1 MLRRN
6 PDDIVGIP
14 FTSGNR
20 LIKNLNP
27 EENNLHAE
35 GDSTKDLH
43 SALLE
48 FQKEKTAAG
57 LGEKLAKA
65 SKDGPSYA
73 YTDLKTTLQAVQS
86 GARFGLVHHVSFH
99 PIGETT
105 IMVKLT
111 ITHIYTGQEI
121 SSEMPVSTEYK
132 GARNQSQAFGSA
144 VTYAKKYL
152 YWGLYGLANAD
163 DDGEAVGDVE
173 EKSRGQN
180 SSSPVSYN
188 NPPKDAD
195 HRSKEERLLEEVKNI
210 YQKDPEFKLTFN
222 KWMTEKQLK
231 NTFSIDSL
239 SDNEIYLDLRKQVT
253 AWYLDYKK

>member
-1 MLRRN
+1 MPLRNRTVYS
-6 PDDIVGIP
+6 IY
-14 FTSGNR
+14 SKLR

-27 EENNLHAE
+27 EEKNLHAE

-57 LGEKLAKA
+57 LGAKLAKA

-86 GARFGLVHHVSFH
+86 GAKFGLVHHVSFH

-111 ITHIYTGQEI
+111 ITHIHTGQEI
-121 SSEMPVSTEYK
+121 SSEMPVSTQYT
-132 GARNQSQAFGSA
+132 GVRNQSQAFGSA

-163 DDGEAVGDVE
+163 DDGEAVGAVE

-180 SSSPVSYN
+180 SAPPVSYN
-188 NPPKDAD
+188 NQPKQVDQQT
-195 HRSKEERLLEEVKNI
+195 KEERLIAEVKDI
-210 YQKDPEFKLTFN
+210 YGKDPKFKKEFNQWLV
-222 KWMTEKQLK
+222 EKQLK
-231 NTFSIDSL
+231 NTFSVETL

-253 AWYLDYKK
+253 AYNLDHKK

>member
-1 MLRRN
+1 MPLRN
-6 PDDIVGIP
+6 GTVYSIY
-14 FTSGNR
+14 SKLR

-27 EENNLHAE
+27 EEKNLHAE

-57 LGEKLAKA
+57 LGAKLAKA

-86 GARFGLVHHVSFH
+86 GAKFGLVHHVSFH

-105 IMVKLT
+105 IMVRLT
-111 ITHIYTGQEI
+111 ITHIHTGQEI
-121 SSEMPVSTEYK
+121 SSEMPVSTQYT
-132 GARNQSQAFGSA
+132 GVRNQSQAFGSA

-163 DDGEAVGDVE
+163 DDGEAVGAVE

-180 SSSPVSYN
+180 SAPPVSYN
-188 NPPKDAD
+188 NQPKQVDQQT
-195 HRSKEERLLEEVKNI
+195 KEERLIAEVKDI
-210 YQKDPEFKLTFN
+210 YGKDPKFKKEFNQWLV
-222 KWMTEKQLK
+222 EKQLK
-231 NTFSIDSL
+231 NTFSVETL

-253 AWYLDYKK
+253 AYNLDHKK

>member
-1 MLRRN
+1 MPLRN
-6 PDDIVGIP
+6 GTVYSIY
-14 FTSGNR
+14 SKLR

-27 EENNLHAE
+27 EEKNLHAE

-57 LGEKLAKA
+57 LGAKLAKA

-86 GARFGLVHHVSFH
+86 GAKFGLVHHVSFH

-111 ITHIYTGQEI
+111 ITHIHTGQEI
-121 SSEMPVSTEYK
+121 SSEMPVSTQYT
-132 GARNQSQAFGSA
+132 GVRNQSQAFGSA

-163 DDGEAVGDVE
+163 DDGEAVGAVE

-180 SSSPVSYN
+180 SAPPVSYN
-188 NPPKDAD
+188 NQPKQVDQQT
-195 HRSKEERLLEEVKNI
+195 KEERLIAEVKDI
-210 YQKDPEFKLTFN
+210 YGKDPKFKKEFNQWLV
-222 KWMTEKQLK
+222 EKQLK
-231 NTFSIDSL
+231 NTFSVETL

-253 AWYLDYKK
+253 AYNLDHKK

>member
-1 MLRRN
+1 MLLRN
-6 PDDIVGIP
+6 GTVYSIY
-14 FTSGNR
+14 SKLR
-20 LIKNLNP
+20 LIKNLNL
-27 EENNLHAE
+27 EEKNLHAE
-35 GDSTKDLH
+35 GESTKDLH
-43 SALLE
+43 SALLA

-57 LGEKLAKA
+57 LGEKLAKV

-86 GARFGLVHHVSFH
+86 GAKFGLVHHVSFH

-111 ITHIYTGQEI
+111 ITHIHTGQEI
-121 SSEMPVSTEYK
+121 SSEMPVSTQYT
-132 GARNQSQAFGSA
+132 GVRNQSQAFGSA

-163 DDGEAVGDVE
+163 DDGEAVGAVE

-180 SSSPVSYN
+180 SAPPVSYN
-188 NPPKDAD
+188 NQPKQVDQQT
-195 HRSKEERLLEEVKNI
+195 KEERLIAEVKDI
-210 YQKDPEFKLTFN
+210 YGKDPKFKKEFNQWLV
-222 KWMTEKQLK
+222 EKQLK
-231 NTFSIDSL
+231 NTFSVETL

-253 AWYLDYKK
+253 AYNLDHKK

>member
-1 MLRRN
+1 MPLRN
-6 PDDIVGIP
+6 GTVYSIY
-14 FTSGNR
+14 SKLR

-27 EENNLHAE
+27 EEKNLHAE
-35 GDSTKDLH
+35 GDSTKYLH

-57 LGEKLAKA
+57 LGAKLAKA

-86 GARFGLVHHVSFH
+86 GAKFGLVHHVSFH

-111 ITHIYTGQEI
+111 ITHIHTGQEI
-121 SSEMPVSTEYK
+121 SSEMPVSTQYT
-132 GARNQSQAFGSA
+132 GVRNQSQAFGSA

-163 DDGEAVGDVE
+163 DDGEAVGAVE

-180 SSSPVSYN
+180 SAPPVSYN
-188 NPPKDAD
+188 NQPKQVDQQT
-195 HRSKEERLLEEVKNI
+195 KEERLIAEVKDI
-210 YQKDPEFKLTFN
+210 YGKDPKFKKEFNQWLV
-222 KWMTEKQLK
+222 EKQLK
-231 NTFSIDSL
+231 NTFSVETL

-253 AWYLDYKK
+253 AYNLDHKK

>member
-1 MLRRN
+1 MPLRN
-6 PDDIVGIP
+6 GTVYSIY
-14 FTSGNR
+14 SKLR

-27 EENNLHAE
+27 EEKNLHAE

-57 LGEKLAKA
+57 LGAKLAKA

-86 GARFGLVHHVSFH
+86 GAKFGLVHHVSFH

-105 IMVKLT
+105 IMVRLT
-111 ITHIYTGQEI
+111 ITHIHTGQEI
-121 SSEMPVSTEYK
+121 SSEMPVSTQYT
-132 GARNQSQAFGSA
+132 GVRNQSQAFGSA

-163 DDGEAVGDVE
+163 DDGEAVGAVE

-180 SSSPVSYN
+180 SAPPISYN
-188 NPPKDAD
+188 NKPKEAD
-195 HRSKEERLLEEVKNI
+195 QQTKEEKLIAEVKDI
-210 YQKDPEFKLTFN
+210 YVKDEKFKKDFN
-222 KWMTEKQLK
+222 KWLVEKQLS
-231 NTFSIDSL
+231 NTFSVETL

-253 AWYLDYKK
+253 AYNLDHKK